1 MTLEDR
7 LSQCRIELRGSLDP
21 ADRQVLG
28 QAVDRLRMLQLVE
41 QGLTVGEVLPEFA
54 LSDTDG
60 ILVSSEALLARG
72 PLAVVFLRGPWCPYC
87 TLALQA
93 LEEVRPAIDQLG
105 ASLVVVSPA
114 SADQL
119 WRAAKERGLQLRLLS
134 DPGAAYA
141 KVCGVQYEMTEAH
154 IELYL
159 RLGWNVAEVNAGSGW
174 ELPVPATYVAGSDG
188 VIGYAFADADWSYRA
203 EPADIMGAIE
213 RLATA

>member
-1 MTLEDR
+1 MTLADR
-7 LSQCRIELRGSLDP
+7 LSQCRSEWRGALDP
-21 ADRQVLG
+21 ADRQILAR
-28 QAVDRLRMLQLVE
+28 AVDRLRMLQLVE
-41 QGLTVGEVLPEFA
+41 LGLAVGDVLPDFA
-54 LSDTDG
+54 LCDTDG
-60 ILVSSEALLARG
+60 ILVLSEALLARG

-87 TLALQA
+87 TLALEA

-119 WRAAKERGLQLRLLS
+119 WRAAKERGLHLRLLS

-154 IELYL
+154 AELYL

-203 EPADIMGAIE
+203 EPADILGAIG
-213 RLATA
+213 RLAGA

>member
-72 PLAVVFLRGPWCPYC
+72 PLAVVFLRGPWCP
-87 TLALQA
+87 TA
-93 LEEVRPAIDQLG
+93 R
-105 ASLVVVSPA
+105 
-114 SADQL
+114 
-119 WRAAKERGLQLRLLS
+119 WRCRRWKRCARR
-134 DPGAAYA
+134 
-141 KVCGVQYEMTEAH
+141 
-154 IELYL
+154 
-159 RLGWNVAEVNAGSGW
+159 
-174 ELPVPATYVAGSDG
+174 
-188 VIGYAFADADWSYRA
+188 
-203 EPADIMGAIE
+203 
-213 RLATA
+213 

>member
-7 LSQCRIELRGSLDP
+7 LSRRRIEFRGSLDP

-28 QAVDRLRMLQLVE
+28 RAVDRLRMLQLVE
-41 QGLTVGEVLPEFA
+41 QGLTVGDVLPDFA

-93 LEEVRPAIDQLG
+93 LEDMRPAIDQLG

-119 WRAAKERGLQLRLLS
+119 WRAAKERGLHLRLLS
-134 DPGAAYA
+134 DPGATYA

-203 EPADIMGAIE
+203 EPADIVGAIE